1 MKTVLLR
8 AMLFGLGVTALA
20 GAAQAHDLSQD
31 EALRLS
37 KEGVIRPFEE
47 ILPAALSRY
56 PGSRL
61 LEAELERSTATT
73 FTKWS
78 CSPSTVWCAN
88 WNWMPATAASSR
100 IRKTTDAPVAG

>member
-1 MKTVLLR
+1 MKTVLPRMAQL
-8 AMLFGLGVTALA
+8 GLALVAIAGVAR
-20 GAAQAHDLSQD
+20 AHDLSQD

-61 LEAELERSTATT
+61 LEAELEKEHDTYIYEVELLTT
-73 FTKWS
+73 EG
-78 CSPSTVWCAN
+78 VVRELELDARDG
-88 WNWMPATAASSR
+88 R
-100 IRKTTDAPVAG
+100 ILKDKEDD

>member
-1 MKTVLLR
+1 MKTVLPR
-8 AMLFGLGVTALA
+8 AVLLGLALNAMA
-20 GAAQAHDLSQD
+20 GIAQAHDLSQD

-61 LEAELERSTATT
+61 LEAELEREHDTYIYEVELL
-73 FTKWS
+73 
-78 CSPSTVWCAN
+78 TVDGVVRELELDARDG
-88 WNWMPATAASSR
+88 R
-100 IRKTTDAPVAG
+100 ILKDKEDN

>member
-1 MKTVLLR
+1 MKTVLPRR
-8 AMLFGLGVTALA
+8 ALLGLALVTLGGV
-20 GAAQAHDLSQD
+20 AQAHDLSQD

-61 LEAELERSTATT
+61 LEAELE
-73 FTKWS
+73 KEHGNYIYEVELL
-78 CSPSTVWCAN
+78 TVDGVVRELELDARDG
-88 WNWMPATAASSR
+88 R
-100 IRKTTDAPVAG
+100 ILKDKEDD

>member
-1 MKTVLLR
+1 MKTDLPRAVLL
-8 AMLFGLGVTALA
+8 GLGLFATA
-20 GAAQAHDLSQD
+20 GAVQAHDLSQD

-61 LEAELERSTATT
+61 LEAELEREHGTYIYEIELLTADG
-73 FTKWS
+73 
-78 CSPSTVWCAN
+78 VVRELELDARDG
-88 WNWMPATAASSR
+88 R
-100 IRKTTDAPVAG
+100 ILKDKEDD